1 MLGQLVNHN
10 HLLQVHSLAHSVFK
24 LLGICVVLLAN
35 LLLKPVL
42 RPLRR
47 VQVEVIL
54 DGIQNVRLL
63 QDDLSSLLEPAFLLL
78 QTFLR
83 KQEKEQSIAY
93 LNQ

>member
-1 MLGQLVNHN
+1 MNHN
-10 HLLQVHSLAHSVFK
+10 HLLQVHSLAHSVLK
-24 LLGICVVLLAN
+24 LLGVCVVLLAN
-35 LLLKPVL
+35 LLLKPIL

-47 VQVEVIL
+47 VQVKVIL

-83 KQEKEQSIAY
+83 EQEKEQSIAD